1 MRAVVGIVAGVLV
14 GMSPV
19 PARADTRDAAAA
31 QALFEAGRQ
40 AETRGDWAT
49 ACPKFAESERLDP
62 APGTLLNLADCE
74 EHLGHLASAWDAWH
88 EAIAS
93 LPPGDDRA
101 GPAKKRAAALDAR
114 IPRLTVRLA
123 ADAPPGASV
132 HRDALE
138 LGAASLGV
146 PLPVDP
152 GAHVVRVEAP
162 GHEPASTPVT
172 LAEGESRVLEVS
184 AGAANAP
191 APPPPAQPAPP
202 APAPPPPAAEAPA
215 APPAHPVLRTTGFV
229 LGIAGLASLAAGGV
243 TGGLAFAQKSTVQ
256 AHCPAPR
263 GCDQTG
269 LDAAQNGHTY
279 ATVSDVT
286 FVAGGVLL
294 AAGAALVL
302 LNPARDAQT
311 TGWLLAPSPSGAS
324 IGWRGSF

>member
-1 MRAVVGIVAGVLV
+1 VRAVVGLVAGVLGGV
-14 GMSPV
+14 SPA
-19 PARADTRDAAAA
+19 PALADTRDPAAAE
-31 QALFEAGRQ
+31 ALFEAGRQ
-40 AETRGDWAT
+40 AATRGDWAT

-74 EHLGHLASAWDAWH
+74 EHLGHLAAAWDAWH
-88 EAIAS
+88 EALSS
-93 LPPGDDRA
+93 LAPGDDRV
-101 GPAKKRAAALDAR
+101 GPVRKRAAALDAR

-132 HRDALE
+132 HRDSLE

-152 GAHVVRVEAP
+152 GPHVVRVDAP
-162 GHEPASTPVT
+162 GREPASTSVT
-172 LAEGESRVLEVS
+172 LAEGESRVLDVS
-184 AGAANAP
+184 AGAAIATEP
-191 APPPPAQPAPP
+191 TAAQLAPP
-202 APAPPPPAAEAPA
+202 APAPPLPAAEAPPPA
-215 APPAHPVLRTTGFV
+215 PAHPVLRTTGFV

-243 TGGLAFAQKSTVQ
+243 TGALALAQKSTVQ
-256 AHCPAPR
+256 AHCPEPR

-269 LDAAQNGHTY
+269 FDAAQNGHTF

-302 LNPARDAQT
+302 LNPARSAPT
-311 TGWLLAPSPSGAS
+311 TGWLVAPAPGGATL
-324 IGWRGSF
+324 GFQGSF